1 MVEGEGKKGKKKGK
15 KKGNKKEIK
24 KRKSKPRSPQ
34 LTVCAERGLCFVF
47 CL

>member
-1 MVEGEGKKGKKKGK
+1 MVEGEGKKEIK
-15 KKGNKKEIK
+15 KKEIK

-34 LTVCAERGLCFVF
+34 LTVCEERGLCFVF